1 MSSRVMTVG
10 GSSREGGDH
19 GYSAPLTSAK
29 FMLLTAFKPDGSAVS
44 TPVRVVADGDRVYF
58 RAWDGSGIC
67 KRLRHTDWVQAV
79 PCTVLGLCSFGP
91 WLDAT
96 ARVLAGEEA
105 SRAAGLFTRKY
116 PDRRRSL
123 SYVVPR
129 IRGGRAVYYE
139 LLAEAETGESP

>member
-1 MSSRVMTVG
+1 
-10 GSSREGGDH
+10 
-19 GYSAPLTSAK
+19 
-29 FMLLTAFKPDGSAVS
+29 
-44 TPVRVVADGDRVYF
+44 
-58 RAWDGSGIC
+58 
-67 KRLRHTDWVQAV
+67 
-79 PCTVLGLCSFGP
+79 
-91 WLDAT
+91 
-96 ARVLAGEEA
+96 VLAGEEA